1 MRAVD
6 LALANP
12 IHEEVPGVRLLLS
25 LNAQVR
31 EKFRSAACSAAT
43 GCAHSASQADLFI
56 SSCSSSGCCAG

>member
-12 IHEEVPGVRLLLS
+12 IREEVPGVRLLLS

-31 EKFRSAACSAAT
+31 EKF
-43 GCAHSASQADLFI
+43 
-56 SSCSSSGCCAG
+56 